1 MPCDTSSMRPVSTI
15 LVALLLAAT
24 PGAVTHAQSDEAP
37 PPSPSERL
45 QEGAIAIIDGLRMLM
60 DQLQSYQ
67 SPEVLPNGDIIIR
80 RNPPADADQPP
91 PLRHAE
97 PIPDHQPRTPCTT
110 TYPIPPPTPYQPF
123 K

>member
-91 PLRHAE
+91 PRSDDE
-97 PIPDHQPRTPCTT
+97 PMPERKSTRLNSSH
-110 TYPIPPPTPYQPF
+110 
-123 K
+123 

>member
-45 QEGAIAIIDGLRMLM
+45 QEGAIAIIHRLRMLM
-60 DQLQSYQ
+60 DQLQPYS
-67 SPEVLPNGDIIIR
+67 SPEVLTNGQIINR
-80 RNPPADADQPP
+80 RTPPPSAHQPP
-91 PLRHAE
+91 PRPAT
-97 PIPDHQPRTPCTT
+97 QTP
-110 TYPIPPPTPYQPF
+110 PA
-123 K
+123 